1 MGQFML
7 LLHDD
12 AKDDAELSAAEMQD
26 IIGRYRAWSQKWREA
41 GHLTGGEKLT
51 DDPGRVIRRG
61 AAGAEMIVSDGPFS
75 ETKDVIGGYFLITAR
90 DYAEAEAIALD
101 CPHAQR
107 GKGVEIRQI
116 HELS

>member
-12 AKDDAELSAAEMQD
+12 ASEDAELSAAEMQD
-26 IIGRYRAWSQKWREA
+26 IIARYRAWSQKWRES

-51 DDPGRVIRRG
+51 DDPGRIIRSG
-61 AAGAEMIVSDGPFS
+61 AQGMIVSDGPYS
-75 ETKDVIGGYFLITAR
+75 ETKDVIGGYFLIVAE
-90 DYAEAEAIALD
+90 DYAAAETIARD

-107 GKGVEIRQI
+107 GKPVEIRQI
-116 HELS
+116 HTFD